1 MIRLPAPRLL
11 PVTIATISVL
21 LVVKSGVLLQAAL
34 TDGRHPEAAMVAAA
48 NAASADKEH
57 AKPAPGN
64 SPPLSPPPADPSR
77 GDPAH
82 PITATGASPEAAS
95 RASTSPQPEI
105 PTASEGRAPVSDSER
120 AILQELRQRRKEI
133 DTRESTV
140 SARESVLSAAEQK
153 LAVRV
158 SELQAL
164 QHKLEGL
171 DVAQKQK
178 EDAGWQA
185 MVKLYEAM
193 KPKEAAAIF
202 NELSMPV
209 LLQLLDRMKDSK
221 AAAVMAAM
229 GPDKARDV
237 TSELA
242 QMRTGHDASSTPG
255 LGMKPN
261 PLGG

>member
-1 MIRLPAPRLL
+1 MMIRLPAPRLL

-34 TDGRHPEAAMVAAA
+34 TDGRHPETAMVAAA
-48 NAASADKEH
+48 NAASAEKEH
-57 AKPAPGN
+57 TKPAPGR
-64 SPPLSPPPADPSR
+64 SPPLSPPPADPAR

-82 PITATGASPEAAS
+82 AIAATGASPEAAS
-95 RASTSPQPEI
+95 PAGTSTQPEI
-105 PTASEGRAPVSDSER
+105 PVSSGGPAPVSDSER

-133 DTRESTV
+133 DRRESAV
-140 SARESVLSAAEQK
+140 SARESVLTAAEQK

-171 DVAQKQK
+171 DAAQKQK

-209 LLQLLDRMKDSK
+209 LLQLLDRMKDTK
-221 AAAVMAAM
+221 AAAVMSRW
-229 GPDKARDV
+229 ARQGTRCDV
-237 TSELA
+237 
-242 QMRTGHDASSTPG
+242 RTGSDEDRSRRFIRPG
-255 LGMKPN
+255 TGPEA
-261 PLGG
+261 